1 MEKVLAQGE
10 AWAQA
15 RCAGRASTSY
25 CQRHSALHTD
35 STKWTYREALKL
47 RRLDASICQCK
58 RHVVRAAAPEQAE
71 TSLESIATTEDSLA
85 QPEKIRRMPGRQ
97 TYKPASFQV
106 LVQDATNAVKAAVAD
121 GLTRLEVEFPALPGN
136 IDGKRWLYV
145 QIADLLQ
152 LHLAPRPY
160 PMSAHAGYKG
170 ASDWFI
176 DSNIQLALAASKMV
190 RFHSISSQHDT
201 DQKMHTTPS

>member
-47 RRLDASICQCK
+47 RRVDASIRQCK

-145 QIADLLQ
+145 QIQIFYSFTRHQGLTPCLLMQGIRGLQTGSSTQTYSWPLQ
-152 LHLAPRPY
+152 LLR
-160 PMSAHAGYKG
+160 
-170 ASDWFI
+170 W
-176 DSNIQLALAASKMV
+176 
-190 RFHSISSQHDT
+190 
-201 DQKMHTTPS
+201 

>member
-1 MEKVLAQGE
+1 MSMRQ
-10 AWAQA
+10 
-15 RCAGRASTSY
+15 Y
-25 CQRHSALHTD
+25 
-35 STKWTYREALKL
+35 
-47 RRLDASICQCK
+47 K
-58 RHVVRAAAPEQAE
+58 RHVVRAAVPEQAE

-121 GLTRLEVEFPALPGN
+121 GLTRVEVEFPALPGN
-136 IDGKRWLYV
+136 IDGKRELYV
-145 QIADLLQ
+145 QITDLLQ

-160 PMSAHAGYKG
+160 PICAHAGYKG

-190 RFHSISSQHDT
+190 RLHSISSHHDS
-201 DQKMHTTPS
+201 DQKMHTRP